1 MIYYENVIL
10 LFFKNVSEVCEND
23 KNMCM
28 VFYLSLSIADS
39 EPSIQ
44 YCVCK
49 IKKFRHLY
57 NFIKQIKKLKER
69 VLEEENESD
78 DQTDKVTKGGVVVF
92 GVIGELT
99 DKDLLLFPKG
109 NACFLLK
116 KLIENLYRF
125 MFHN

>member
-23 KNMCM
+23 KKMCM